1 MHPLAPDLSKLSLD
15 ELNGKYAELMQRLS
29 LSHRWGRPD
38 MVAQL
43 QLLMQGYQQEIQSR
57 NQKAL
62 EAMEKSSGKFKHII
76 DIQ

>member
-1 MHPLAPDLSKLSLD
+1 MHPLAPDLSKLSLE
-15 ELNGKYAELMQRLS
+15 ELNGKYADLMQRLS

-62 EAMEKSSGKFKHII
+62 EAMEKTSGKFKHII